1 MNSCSSLDLVL
12 FELFLGVGLDLDFM
26 GFGDNVYLMFVKK
39 FKIGNI
45 FLILLRY
52 FMSLNVLYV

>member
-1 MNSCSSLDLVL
+1 MNSCSSLDFVL

-26 GFGDNVYLMFVKK
+26 EFGDKLYLMFVKK

>member
-26 GFGDNVYLMFVKK
+26 GFGDKLYLMFVKK

-45 FLILLRY
+45 FLILLKY

>member
-1 MNSCSSLDLVL
+1 MNSCSSLDFVL

-26 GFGDNVYLMFVKK
+26 GFGDKLYLMFVKK

>member
-26 GFGDNVYLMFVKK
+26 GFGDKLYLMFVKK

>member
-1 MNSCSSLDLVL
+1 MNSCSSLDFVL
-12 FELFLGVGLDLDFM
+12 FEFGVGLDLDFM